1 MKRTSLRL
9 ILICLSTALAFHA
22 FAGEDLSAGDV
33 LKRLQKRYE
42 GIVDARVEFF
52 QSTNFSL
59 SRVQQTSEG
68 TVYMKK
74 GSKYRVQT
82 EQQTIVTDGKTVWSY
97 SPVTNQV
104 LIDHYVETP
113 RSFSPEK
120 FLFRAPTDYS
130 ATLLRKQKLSSGM
143 SYVLK
148 LVPKSDDSFIQSLK
162 LWVEDKTWLIRRV
175 ELLDQNE
182 TETSYEVRDIVINPG
197 IDDGKFRL
205 DVPAGVEVVD
215 MRSHPQ

>member
-1 MKRTSLRL
+1 MKRTAPRL
-9 ILICLSTALAFHA
+9 ILICLSTALTLQA

-33 LKRLQKRYE
+33 LKKLRKRYE

-52 QSTNFSL
+52 QSTKFSL

-74 GSKYRVQT
+74 GPKYRVQT

-130 ATLLRKQKLSSGM
+130 ATTLRKQKLSSGM

-162 LWVEDKTWLIRRV
+162 LWVEDKTWLIRKV

-182 TETSYEVRDIVINPG
+182 TKTTYEVRNIVINRG
-197 IDDGKFRL
+197 IDDGKFRFV
-205 DVPAGVEVVD
+205 VPAGVEVVD